1 MMTETTQGI
10 LLTYLFDNFEVGNR
24 TENNQL
30 KNASRKKMMA
40 VINRD
45 MVDIE
50 ELKLDIFADYQR
62 AYDELSHLT
71 DEAYEQEREEILGW
85 EPTEE
90 IIF

>member
-24 TENNQL
+24 KENNQL

-62 AYDELSHLT
+62 DRKSVV
-71 DEAYEQEREEILGW
+71 
-85 EPTEE
+85 
-90 IIF
+90 

>member
-1 MMTETTQGI
+1 
-10 LLTYLFDNFEVGNR
+10 
-24 TENNQL
+24 
-30 KNASRKKMMA
+30 MMA